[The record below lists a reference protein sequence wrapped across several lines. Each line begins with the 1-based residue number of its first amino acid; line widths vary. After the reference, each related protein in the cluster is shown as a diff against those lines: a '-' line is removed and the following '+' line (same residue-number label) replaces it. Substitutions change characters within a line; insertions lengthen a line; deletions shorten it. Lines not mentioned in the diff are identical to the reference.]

1 MCLGKG
7 KVMRQAST
15 DRSVRNLGALQ
26 RTASTSRVLNLVA
39 IANSHKGEPEYHT
52 KPFFTTPIL
61 NECIVLKHRIRADE
75 RFVFDDER
83 QNSTKIILP
92 FERGDLRMGG
102 RSFFVGQRG
111 WRDIVRQTGGDEQ
124 NIERDIRVMSAVDE
138 IPSLDPFL
146 LREHLNRRGIQIAS
160 CYFAISE
167 ADLGRMQD
175 FVAMEINNLIRL
187 TYATAGEGSSYSSKL
202 VQVLLST
209 EINEHLEPLRIA
221 LRLEGE
227 DYKEGVFSWKGFL
240 YYKWVLNDLW
250 PKLVDVL
257 REMPQVRVTGH
268 KDADLMAYIDRTRRR
283 LVETV
288 DAKRREVTEALD
300 VYDRAFADL
309 TKNGKPLAFRNFLL
323 RAPKMFLMLGERIGV
338 ISHITSFWRYRF
350 PDARSLAAP
359 IDEVLDILKDF
370 EQNISTVEE

>member
-1 MCLGKG
+1 
-7 KVMRQAST
+7 
-15 DRSVRNLGALQ
+15 
-26 RTASTSRVLNLVA
+26 
-39 IANSHKGEPEYHT
+39 
-52 KPFFTTPIL
+52 
-61 NECIVLKHRIRADE
+61 
-75 RFVFDDER
+75 
-83 QNSTKIILP
+83 
-92 FERGDLRMGG
+92 
-102 RSFFVGQRG
+102 
-111 WRDIVRQTGGDEQ
+111 
-124 NIERDIRVMSAVDE
+124 
-138 IPSLDPFL
+138 
-146 LREHLNRRGIQIAS
+146 
-160 CYFAISE
+160 
-167 ADLGRMQD
+167 MQD

-227 DYKEGVFSWKGFL
+227 DYREGVFSWKGFL

-257 REMPQVRVTGH
+257 REMPQIRVTGH
-268 KDADLMAYIDRTRRR
+268 KDPELMAYIDRTRRR
-283 LVETV
+283 LIDTV
-288 DAKRREVTEALD
+288 DHKRREVTEALD

-370 EQNISTVEE
+370 EQNITTVES

>member
-1 MCLGKG
+1 
-7 KVMRQAST
+7 
-15 DRSVRNLGALQ
+15 
-26 RTASTSRVLNLVA
+26 
-39 IANSHKGEPEYHT
+39 
-52 KPFFTTPIL
+52 
-61 NECIVLKHRIRADE
+61 
-75 RFVFDDER
+75 
-83 QNSTKIILP
+83 
-92 FERGDLRMGG
+92 
-102 RSFFVGQRG
+102 
-111 WRDIVRQTGGDEQ
+111 
-124 NIERDIRVMSAVDE
+124 
-138 IPSLDPFL
+138 
-146 LREHLNRRGIQIAS
+146 
-160 CYFAISE
+160 
-167 ADLGRMQD
+167 
-175 FVAMEINNLIRL
+175 
-187 TYATAGEGSSYSSKL
+187 
-202 VQVLLST
+202 
-209 EINEHLEPLRIA
+209 

-257 REMPQVRVTGH
+257 REMPQIRVTGH
-268 KDADLMAYIDRTRRR
+268 KDAELMAYIDRTRRR

-288 DAKRREVTEALD
+288 DYKRREVTEALD

-370 EQNISTVEE
+370 EQNISTVEN